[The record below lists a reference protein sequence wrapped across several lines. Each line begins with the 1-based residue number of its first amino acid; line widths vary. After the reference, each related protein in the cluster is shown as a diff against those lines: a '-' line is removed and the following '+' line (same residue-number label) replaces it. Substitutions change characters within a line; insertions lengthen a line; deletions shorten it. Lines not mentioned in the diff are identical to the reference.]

1 MAIKKMSRLQV
12 RFKVENARR
21 DKNVIVD
28 MLEKNRDK
36 TAQNF
41 NHGHLHIDFDD
52 REGTNYNN
60 DLLRAMPFKLT
71 HPVMITSYKGCDY
84 AHCRDDE
91 VMDLSNLSTG
101 DILTEIIMKHGE
113 ENDKQ

>member
-1 MAIKKMSRLQV
+1 MAIKKMSRLHV
-12 RFKVENARR
+12 FLKVQAARR

-28 MLEKNRDK
+28 MLEKNRDM
-36 TAQNF
+36 TARNF
-41 NHGHLHIDFDD
+41 NHGHLHIDIDD

-71 HPVMITSYKGCDY
+71 HPVMITSYKGCVY
-84 AHCRDDE
+84 AHCLDDE